1 MNTKTSLKLALGTTI
16 AAGIAL
22 GAAQALAD
30 NPFSAKTLDSGYM
43 QLAENKAGGEMKC
56 GAGMCGGNAK
66 KGAAKADASDT
77 CPADTDK
84 DGKVTKEEYL
94 KHHESMFD
102 AADANKDG
110 SLDKTEQ
117 ETLHTNMRAMMGG
130 QMGADAKADDAAKQ
144 NAPAAPA
151 TEEKK

>member
-56 GAGMCGGNAK
+56 GAGMCGGNMK
-66 KGAAKADASDT
+66 KGAAADGDT

-84 DGKVTKEEYL
+84 DGKVTKEEFL
-94 KHHESMFD
+94 KHHEAMFD
-102 AADANKDG
+102 EADANKDG
-110 SLDKTEQ
+110 SLDADERKALHSKMAEGKCGGAKT
-117 ETLHTNMRAMMGG
+117 
-130 QMGADAKADDAAKQ
+130 DDAAKQ
-144 NAPAAPA
+144 ETPAAAPAAPA